1 MYTRYFGLKE
11 SPFSLAPD
19 PRYLFMSGRHQEALA
34 HLIYGV
40 TEGGGFVQL
49 TGDVGTGKTMLIRA
63 LLERLPDNV
72 DVALI
77 LYPILSVREFVCAIC
92 DELRVPYS
100 RDGAS
105 LKVLIDALNGFL
117 LENYAKGRR
126 TVLVIDE
133 AQNLN
138 RDVLEQLRLL
148 TNLETRQEKLLQIL
162 LVAQPELNNM
172 LAQADLRQLA
182 QRVTARYSLKALFP
196 HETRDYI
203 NHRCRVAGA
212 KTPLFTGAALRAAHR
227 FSDGV
232 PRVIN
237 IICDRALL
245 GAYSRG
251 RTRAGVAVVHHA
263 ASQVGVKLTPRV
275 LLRPGVLAPLSTT
288 AVLLIM
294 LWQFW
299 PLVQQRWASV
309 GAPLPVSQEQPLPAT
324 AAASPPEQPQ
334 ASAGAGATTDVAAAT
349 VVANTVQ
356 VAEAKDNPESEE
368 RPTIERLLADPEAR
382 TDTES
387 ALTALFAHW
396 GFDYAQLRG
405 ATGCERAL
413 KSGLQC
419 LFQSGTWNNLR
430 QLNRPAVIELI
441 DDQGRKHHVLVAGLD
456 GDRVASQFGDREY
469 SFATNELDRYWYGQY
484 LMLWKPPLLE
494 NRVLRRGMR
503 GQSVVWLRN
512 TLARYSGQPV
522 DQRSDLF
529 DRALEAE
536 VREFQRAH
544 QLEDDGIVGSL
555 TLIKLNNYDPVT
567 APPMLRKSSR
577 ARTG

>member
-19 PRYLFMSGRHQEALA
+19 PRYLYMSGRHQEALA

-92 DELRVPYS
+92 DELRVPYA
-100 RDGAS
+100 RDSAS

-126 TVLVIDE
+126 TVLIIDE

-138 RDVLEQLRLL
+138 REVLEQLRLL

-182 QRVTARYSLKALFP
+182 QRVTARYSLKSLFP

-203 NHRCRVAGA
+203 SHRCRVAGA
-212 KTPLFTGAALRAAHR
+212 KAPLFTRAAMRAVHR
-227 FSDGV
+227 CSDGV

-245 GAYSRG
+245 GAYARG
-251 RTRAGVAVVHHA
+251 RTLAGVAVIHHA
-263 ASQVGVKLTPRV
+263 AGQVGVKLAPRV
-275 LLRPGVLAPLSTT
+275 LFRPGVLAPLSTT
-288 AVLLIM
+288 TVLLIM

-299 PLVQQRWASV
+299 PLVQQRWVSV
-309 GAPLPVSQEQPLPAT
+309 GAPLPVLQEQSLSAVPRP
-324 AAASPPEQPQ
+324 SPGEPPQ
-334 ASAGAGATTDVAAAT
+334 ASAAASAPTDVSAT
-349 VVANTVQ
+349 MVVANTVQ
-356 VAEAKDNPESEE
+356 VAEAKRELEPVDA
-368 RPTIERLLADPEAR
+368 PTIEKLLADPQAR

-396 GFDYAQLRG
+396 GFDYGQLQG
-405 ATGCERAL
+405 TTGCERAL

-441 DDQGRKHHVLVAGLD
+441 DGQGRKHHVLVAGLE
-456 GDRVASQFGDREY
+456 GDRVVSQFGGREY

-494 NRVLRRGMR
+494 KRVLRRGMR

-512 TLARYSGQPV
+512 TLARYSGQPATR
-522 DQRSDLF
+522 RSDVF
-529 DRALEAE
+529 DGQLEAE

-577 ARTG
+577 ASTG